1 MVDSLSSWFLVSH
14 VNHQQRYRNSSYS
27 SFGSSFEPAPSEKK
41 EALAGSYKRLLTYYF
56 TTLLFM
62 RFDI

>member
-1 MVDSLSSWFLVSH
+1 MTVTI
-14 VNHQQRYRNSSYS
+14 QI
-27 SFGSSFEPAPSEKK
+27 EPAPSEKK